1 MFEIDTGNQDTTSI
15 LALKKS
21 NFDPSLW
28 PNTPLKPLEQ
38 GI

>member
-1 MFEIDTGNQDTTSI
+1 MFEIDTGNQDMTSI

-21 NFDPSLW
+21 NFDPSLR
-28 PNTPLKPLEQ
+28 PNTPLQPLEQ